1 MAADFT
7 PNLNPYSG
15 QGSFRFWVQ
24 KVLPLVYDDSLSYY
38 ELLCKVVTFLNNVI
52 QDMDTAEENI
62 ELIRDAYNELQNYV
76 NTYFDNLDIEAELDS
91 IINRMV
97 RDGRFENQVFEAL
110 KNNPAL
116 LETPVHFELPGAVE
130 TQLPGVVADQ
140 ISGAVSPL
148 IPDAVSDWLDENVR
162 PTTPVVDESLTISG
176 AAADAK
182 VVGDKL
188 TEIDDTMFAH
198 LDLNGDELTWKY
210 STLINPSNGQPVT
223 NNSQHTFATTSYI
236 ALHEGTTGIRYTGAT
251 TDQNGVPYTAIAYFY
266 TDSGWTGDRIVI
278 SNRNTISVPTTA
290 TRIRVSFGRATASNI
305 DCTVSDTDTFA
316 LREYYRNYDVD
327 ATLTVSG
334 AAADAKVTG
343 DWAFTALTLKAGN
356 STRIPGNAD
365 LNDYKTIGNYHVLTA
380 TDAGNI
386 ANIPQYQQGRLF
398 VLGTLGGN
406 YLTQIFVPVNT
417 NKYSYFIR
425 QTTTGN
431 FSNSIWS
438 CVPAESYA
446 VRGISDYADYITR
459 KLNNSG
465 KCYLQAGTYYVS
477 GIDMPENTQII
488 GCGYQT
494 KIVLLDSVTTGYA
507 IKMNNNCVISNV
519 RITGNDNDLS
529 FVEGDIESIH
539 LGNRHGI
546 LYLGTAN
553 ESSGANTVTKGI
565 ISDCY
570 IDGFTGGAI
579 TCEQTGPGTRGLNV
593 NNVQIVNCGAGINI
607 TRYSEYNR
615 FTNINAHHC
624 YYGCIN
630 NGGNNI
636 ISDCNFS
643 EDVVGVYMN
652 GSSGKC
658 LLWNGESATA
668 RNGAHGIMSNCT
680 INHSG
685 HFTPN
690 RNHGWAIYY
699 RYYQAGFVFSN
710 LCVFYGKTWFSGAA
724 CIVIDNSV
732 FDGVDMEI
740 ANDGNSLLFNGCNIR
755 DSKAYIKHTVSDTN
769 YVVPS
774 DFDETGN
781 LNKTKFVNCYDKA
794 MTNVTA
800 YTLCD
805 AAGIFD

>member
-62 ELIRDAYNELQNYV
+62 ELIRDAYDKLQSYV
-76 NTYFDNLDIEAELDS
+76 NTYFDNLDIEPELD
-91 IINRMV
+91 NVLMRWV
-97 RDGRFENQVFEAL
+97 ADGRLEDAL
-110 KNNPAL
+110 TTTLTDNPSVL
-116 LETPVHFELPGAVE
+116 DGPVAEVIPDVVSE
-130 TQLPGVVADQ
+130 QLPGVVGEQ
-140 ISGAVSPL
+140 IGGVVSPL
-148 IPDAVSDWLDENVR
+148 IPDAVTDWLDENVE
-162 PTTPVVDESLTISG
+162 PTTPIVDESLTISG

-182 VVGDKL
+182 VVGDKF
-188 TEIDDTMFAH
+188 TEIDDMMFAH
-198 LDLNGDELTWKY
+198 LDLNGSELTWTY
-210 STLINPSNGQPVT
+210 STLTNPTNGQPVT
-223 NNSQHTFATTSYI
+223 NPSQHTFATTSYI
-236 ALHEGTTGIRYTGAT
+236 RLHTGTTAIRYTGPSK
-251 TDQNGVPYTAIAYFY
+251 DQNGIAYIGIICFY
-266 TDSGWTGDRIVI
+266 TDSGWTGDRI
-278 SNRNTISVPTTA
+278 NFTDKQPISVPVEA
-290 TRIRVSFGRATASNI
+290 TRIRISFGRPSASNI
-305 DCTVSDTDTFA
+305 DCTVTDTDLCTM
-316 LREYYRNYDVD
+316 RTYYRAYEVD
-327 ATLTVSG
+327 DTLTVSG

-343 DWAFTALTLKAGN
+343 DWAFSALTLKAGN

-380 TDAGNI
+380 TDAGKI
-386 ANIPQYQQGRLF
+386 ANIPQYQQGRLI

-406 YLTQIFVPVNT
+406 YLTQIFVPINT

-425 QTTTGN
+425 HTTTGS

-438 CVPAESYA
+438 CVPAESYP
-446 VRGISDYADYITR
+446 VRGINDYTDYITR
-459 KLNNSG
+459 KLNAGG

-477 GIDMPENTQII
+477 GIDMPEDTQII

-494 KIVLLDSVTTGYA
+494 KIVLLDTITTGYA

-519 RITGNDNDLS
+519 RITGNDNDLN

-546 LYLGTAN
+546 LYLGTAT
-553 ESSGANTVTKGI
+553 ETDGANTVTKGI

-630 NGGNNI
+630 NGGNNV

-643 EDVVGVYMN
+643 ENVVGVYMN
-652 GSSGKC
+652 GSNGKC
-658 LLWNGESATA
+658 LLWNGESGTA
-668 RNGAHGIMSNCT
+668 RNGAHGILSNCT

-724 CIVIDNSV
+724 AVVLNNSLLS
-732 FDGVDMEI
+732 GVDMEI
-740 ANDGNSLLFNGCNIR
+740 SNDGNSLLFNGCNIR
-755 DSKAYIKHTVSDTN
+755 DSKAYIKHTVNDTD

-781 LNKTKFVNCYDKA
+781 LNKTKFVNCYNRA
-794 MTNVTA
+794 MSNVTA